1 MPPWVAG
8 LLIMTGSFCLGALP
22 LTRWI
27 VKLMAGIDLAREGTG
42 NVGVAAA
49 FTQAGKPAGITAA
62 VAEALRGVA
71 PVLAARWLVPYQ
83 WQAIALVAL
92 ILLVAGRYFIARGG
106 GVTNATWG
114 VLVYSPPIAIS
125 ASITGVLLW
134 RLGLKIEPSQPTR
147 ARLRAMRL
155 GCLSAPVWLWVWHQF
170 PQDQPRS
177 YGELPAAIALAV
189 VLVLINLR
197 QGDDF
202 GLYMKQQLL
211 SLNDPLDINA
221 CGEKATRLSQ
231 LKRAGFKV
239 PSGWVLPAMGTEAIS
254 LTARSANAR
263 NNPNSHPDQIHYFQL
278 PTPNTGYP
286 LIVRS
291 SALGEDGET
300 SSAAGQYATIGPV
313 TTEEKLREAIARCRE
328 SYWGP
333 DATTYRRQRHLADT
347 GIAVLIQP
355 YISAGVSGVMFSR
368 HPLDGRA
375 SVVLE
380 ALPGGGDAVVGG
392 RQTPLH
398 VEIDTETETAT
409 QESLNRVEEGENSLL
424 PRSVLAELVEQA
436 QALEAFYHGL
446 PQDIEWIWDGE
457 QIWLLQSRPITN
469 LRPIW
474 TRTIA
479 AEVIPGTIPPLTWS
493 INRPLTCGV
502 WGEIFT
508 LVLGQKA
515 AGLDF
520 TETATLLGSHAY
532 FNATLLGEI
541 FRMMGLPERG
551 LEFLLRGE
559 KMGKPPLKT
568 MLASLPG
575 LWLLV
580 QRERGLVREF
590 RRDRRQLFDPALEQL
605 EAESNPQTQIPDAL
619 SLRELKERVERIREA
634 LKPATYYNI
643 IGPIGLAVRRSLFR
657 VPEEWL
663 PVEGA
668 PEVASMRE
676 LQAIADRLPE
686 RSNPQVIERQ
696 FARNSELQEEFARWL
711 RRHRYLSEVGT
722 DISVATWGEQPEAFR
737 QMLLTMAENPASGTD
752 RNVGGLNLWQKW
764 RLAQCRDRAVVKG
777 EIAEVYGQLLAH
789 LRWTFLAMEAKAL
802 EEKVL
807 HQPGDIFFLEW
818 PEIQGWIEGGGGEEL
833 GDLVKRR
840 RREYDRDRDRT
851 VPPVVYGNLLPDPQE
866 KPRGGRSLLHGIP
879 ASVGCVEGSVR
890 VCRSLA
896 EGLGNGEEKP
906 ILVVPYTDAGWAPLL
921 VGAGAIVAEVGG
933 QLSHGAIVAR
943 EYGIPAVMNVSEAMS
958 YLKTGQRVRVD
969 GYRGTVE
976 IL

>member
-8 LLIMTGSFCLGALP
+8 LLIVTGSFGLGAVP

-49 FTQAGKPAGITAA
+49 FTQAGKPAGIAA
-62 VAEALRGVA
+62 ALAEALRGAA
-71 PVLAARWLVPYQ
+71 PVLAVRWLIPYQ
-83 WQAIALVAL
+83 WQAIAIVAL
-92 ILLVAGRYFIARGG
+92 TVLVAGRYFVARGG

-114 VLVYSPPIAIS
+114 ILVYSPPVAIS
-125 ASITGVLLW
+125 AALTGVLLW
-134 RLGLKIEPSQPTR
+134 RLGLAVEPSQPTL

-155 GCLSAPVWLWVWHQF
+155 GCLSGPVWLWLWHQF
-170 PQDQPRS
+170 PKERPLS
-177 YGELPAAIALAV
+177 EGELPAAIALAV
-189 VLVLINLR
+189 VLVLINFR

-211 SLNDPLDINA
+211 SLNDLLDIDT

-231 LKRAGFKV
+231 LKQAGFKV
-239 PSGWVLPAMGTEAIS
+239 PSGWVLPAMGTEAI
-254 LTARSANAR
+254 ARDNQSQ
-263 NNPNSHPDQIHYFQL
+263 HEDQIHYFQL
-278 PTPNTGYP
+278 PTPNTEYP

-313 TTEEKLREAIARCRE
+313 TTEDQLREAIARCRE

-333 DATTYRRQRHLADT
+333 EAAAYRRQRHLADT

-355 YISAGVSGVMFSR
+355 YISAQVSGVMFSR
-368 HPLDGRA
+368 NPLDGG
-375 SVVLE
+375 SQVVVE
-380 ALPGGGDAVVGG
+380 ALPGGGDVVVGG

-398 VEIDTETETAT
+398 VEIDTKTETAT

-424 PRSVLAELVEQA
+424 PRSVLAELVGQA
-436 QALEAFYHGL
+436 QTLEAFYHGL

-479 AEVIPGTIPPLTWS
+479 AEVIPGAIPPLTWS

-520 TETATLLGSHAY
+520 AETATLLGSHAY

-580 QRERGLVREF
+580 QRERALVREF
-590 RRDRRQLFDPALEQL
+590 RRDRRQLFDPALERL
-605 EAESNPQTQIPDAL
+605 DAESDPRTQIPDAL
-619 SLRELKERVERIREA
+619 SVRELKERVERIREV
-634 LKPATYYNI
+634 LKSATYYNI
-643 IGPIGLAVRRSLFR
+643 VGPIGLAVRRSLFR

-676 LQAIADRLPE
+676 LQAIADRIPE
-686 RSNPQVIERQ
+686 RSNLPVIERQ
-696 FARNSELQEEFARWL
+696 FAENSELQEEFARWL
-711 RRHRYLSEVGT
+711 RRHGYLSEVGT
-722 DISVATWGEQPEAFR
+722 DISVATWGEQPETFR
-737 QMLLTMAENPASGTD
+737 QMLLTMAQNPAGGTD
-752 RNVGGLNLWQKW
+752 RNVGGLNLWQQW
-764 RLAQCRDRAVVKG
+764 RLAGCRERAVVKG
-777 EIAEVYGQLLAH
+777 EIAEVYGKLLAH
-789 LRWTFLAMEAKAL
+789 LRRTFLAMEAKAL

-807 HQPGDIFFLEW
+807 HQPGDIFFLQW
-818 PEIQGWIEGGGGEEL
+818 PEIRDGIDGGDGEEL
-833 GDLVKRR
+833 AEIVKRR

-851 VPPVVYGNLLPDPQE
+851 VPPVVYGNLLPEPRE
-866 KPRGGRSLLHGIP
+866 KPREGRSLLHGIP
-879 ASVGCVEGSVR
+879 ASVGRVEGYVR

-896 EGLGNGEEKP
+896 EGFGDGEEKP

-958 YLKTGQRVRVD
+958 HLKTGQRVRVD